1 MVLYLT
7 SRDAPVGEI
16 NSHGIYVN
24 WMFVVIWGHL
34 ADTRYS
40 KGSDIDTENLDSDVR
55 ETLIRI
61 EQPIE
66 LGHAGHQTS
75 FLWGR
80 KIIW

>member
-24 WMFVVIWGHL
+24 WTFVVIWGHI

-40 KGSDIDTENLDSDVR
+40 KDSDIETENTGFRCPRNPDSS
-55 ETLIRI
+55 LK
-61 EQPIE
+61 PIE
-66 LGHAGHQTS
+66 LGRTGHQTS